1 MPNNPAQHALDL
13 LQADATSPVDDGDLE
28 DAVWHAVCDL
38 IQDPATDGIVADW
51 YWSRLALWDAMNG
64 GVEQVVANHHRD
76 LGRMAAACRRLGD
89 DAFAALIEAGAERA
103 KAFTLSPND
112 GYENYQKLEG
122 EMSDLSDALFALE
135 SSETFHLDLI
145 RAHRDAFAAALGGAG

>member
-1 MPNNPAQHALDL
+1 MPYNPAQHALDL

-38 IQDPATDGIVADW
+38 IQDPATDGIVAD
-51 YWSRLALWDAMNG
+51 WSRLALWDAMNG